1 MAQKEGWQGD
11 EAATFVAELCEL
23 PQYAATANRN
33 FSLSSLRQLKRQGF
47 LSKGLSR
54 AGICDWQHQK
64 RIDAE
69 LGDLEKALPAGMEGR
84 VLARS
89 ASAPNAVLGADAV
102 LRKNHVRQPGPPI
115 SVQRNARLVCPSNM
129 IMRSPPLTSTAKSM
143 LKAST
148 SVGCLAPDGY
158 RSSERISPNPYMAC
172 IELALLRFLV
182 WNTALDFGEPSSTP
196 GMEDDFEPL
205 APAEEPARST
215 AVLLPA
221 GPMPSPRPDALRV
234 KRRWQRPTSRTA
246 ASVGGGDP
254 GPFHLGP
261 PLPGTFV
268 YTDREDEDPP
278 LAAAPPED
286 DEMGAFLNADVVVV
300 VVVVA
305 VAV

>member
-1 MAQKEGWQGD
+1 MQITQQHRLRSRAVLGSQTESLGSQGSLRFQTSSQGTLQDPGSGSVSDDAKYAKHHVSREWASFPFASVRFGTQASEFGLERLGLGFLRPRAMAQKEGWQGD

-69 LGDLEKALPAGMEGR
+69 LGDLEKALPTGMEGR

-158 RSSERISPNPYMAC
+158 RSRERISPTPYMASC
-172 IELALLRFLV
+172 SMIL
-182 WNTALDFGEPSSTP
+182 PSKT
-196 GMEDDFEPL
+196 
-205 APAEEPARST
+205 
-215 AVLLPA
+215 
-221 GPMPSPRPDALRV
+221 
-234 KRRWQRPTSRTA
+234 QRN
-246 ASVGGGDP
+246 
-254 GPFHLGP
+254 F
-261 PLPGTFV
+261 
-268 YTDREDEDPP
+268 
-278 LAAAPPED
+278 
-286 DEMGAFLNADVVVV
+286 
-300 VVVVA
+300 
-305 VAV
+305 

>member
-11 EAATFVAELCEL
+11 EAATFLAELCEL

-69 LGDLEKALPAGMEGR
+69 LGDLEKALPPDMEGR

-115 SVQRNARLVCPSNM
+115 SVQRNARLVCTSNM

-143 LKAST
+143 LKPST
-148 SVGCLAPDGY
+148 SLGCLAPGGH
-158 RSSERISPNPYMAC
+158 RSSERSSPTPYM
-172 IELALLRFLV
+172 LA
-182 WNTALDFGEPSSTP
+182 
-196 GMEDDFEPL
+196 
-205 APAEEPARST
+205 
-215 AVLLPA
+215 
-221 GPMPSPRPDALRV
+221 
-234 KRRWQRPTSRTA
+234 
-246 ASVGGGDP
+246 
-254 GPFHLGP
+254 
-261 PLPGTFV
+261 
-268 YTDREDEDPP
+268 
-278 LAAAPPED
+278 
-286 DEMGAFLNADVVVV
+286 
-300 VVVVA
+300 
-305 VAV
+305 